1 MSDSMKEA
9 FEDMLK
15 SLNHVYELREAIY
28 KETGY
33 TDEMFDLMNEVMDG
47 EYDTV
52 DEIAARME
60 EIKDDMERDE

>member
-1 MSDSMKEA
+1 MKEA

-15 SLNHVYELREAIY
+15 SLNHVYELREANY
-28 KETGY
+28 KEAGY

-47 EYDTV
+47 EYDNV